1 MAKALIELRL
11 KLRRAWL
18 KLLKAEAKRKDAKVQ
33 KWEKKVIELELMLS
47 DLNKQQVKQSK
58 DHKL

>member
-1 MAKALIELRL
+1 MGLMAKALIELRL

-47 DLNKQQVKQSK
+47 DLNKQ
-58 DHKL
+58 